1 MAISEN
7 NYVTNGLVGAVGK
20 EFVFKRFNGKTVVA
34 KYPDRSQVKYNKK
47 QTRFQKIFAEASAYA
62 SDIIN
67 DPVKRAAYKLGP
79 GKSVYHAAIAD
90 YMALHAKKTQVTK
103 LDISPWLQDTRLNT
117 RQKKAIKY
125 LSQKINISN
134 AIYQKLC
141 EVSKPTATRDLQE
154 LVRMNIITPPATK
167 GAGAHYSLMIR
178 QQEMGST
185 PEIIG
190 SFAK

>member
-1 MAISEN
+1 MAESKN
-7 NYVTNGLVGAVGK
+7 NYVTNGLTGAVGK
-20 EFVFKRFNGKTVVA
+20 EFVFKQFDGKTLVT

-67 DPVKRAAYKLGP
+67 DPAKKEAYKLGA

-90 YMALHAKKTQVTK
+90 YMALHAKKDSVKK
-103 LDISPWLQDTRLNT
+103 LDISAWLQDTRLNI

-125 LSQKINISN
+125 LSKNINLSN
-134 AIYQKLC
+134 AVYQKLGI
-141 EVSKPTATRDLQE
+141 VSKPTATRDLQE
-154 LVRMNIITPPATK
+154 LVRLNIITPPATR
-167 GAGAHYSLMIR
+167 GAGAFYTLMIR

-185 PEIIG
+185 PE
-190 SFAK
+190 